1 MLTVTLSSTGTEV
14 WIPGIVILGLV
25 VGFLSG
31 MFGVGGGFL
40 LTPVLKVVFG
50 IPYPVAVGSDLAQ
63 IFINSCLSTFRHWR
77 NQKVDLKLGIILAAG
92 ALCGAEIGVRLLNSL
107 GSMGELVINGRVI
120 SSLDLVLSLLFLL
133 LLSSVAIFIL
143 KETAGRK
150 TSNSGKTAPRREVER
165 KVQDEAEENVK
176 DDIQDE
182 TQADV
187 LDNVKDAIQD
197 EAQDSVPTALTA
209 SLQRIRLLPVLA
221 FPTSRIEAYSLWV
234 PLSLS
239 FFVGILTGLMGVGG
253 GFINFPLLIYV
264 VGVPTHIAIGTS
276 AFQILF
282 ASGYGALRHG
292 LHGNVDLL
300 LVGLL
305 FLGSVG
311 GVQLGVKASQIF
323 GGKKIRR
330 YFALVIMVGIAVILW
345 DLFRNFFG

>member
-50 IPYPVAVGSDLAQ
+50 IPYPVAVGSGLAQ
-63 IFINSCLSTFRHWR
+63 IFINSSLSTFRHWR
-77 NQKVDLKLGIILAAG
+77 NQKVDLKLGMILAAG
-92 ALCGAEIGVRLLNSL
+92 ALCGAEIGVRLLGSL
-107 GSMGELVINGRVI
+107 GSGGVMVINGRVF
-120 SSLDLVLSLLFLL
+120 SLLDLVLSLLFLL
-133 LLSSVAIFIL
+133 LLSSVAIVIL
-143 KETAGRK
+143 RETAGRK
-150 TSNSGKTAPRREVER
+150 TANSGKTSPRREVKR
-165 KVQDEAEENVK
+165 KVQDVARVKSGDVVK
-176 DDIQDE
+176 DTIRDE
-182 TQADV
+182 V
-187 LDNVKDAIQD
+187 
-197 EAQDSVPTALTA
+197 QDSVPTALTA
-209 SLQRIRLLPVLA
+209 GLQRIQLWPVLA
-221 FPTSRIEAYSLWV
+221 FPTSRIEAYSLWI
-234 PLSLS
+234 PLCLS
-239 FFVGILTGLMGVGG
+239 FFIGILTGLMGVG

-264 VGVPTHIAIGTS
+264 VGIPTHIAIGTS

-282 ASGYGALRHG
+282 ASGYGAFRHG
-292 LHGNVDLL
+292 LQGHVELL

-323 GGKKIRR
+323 GGKRIRR
-330 YFALVIMVGIAVILW
+330 YFALVVMVGVVVILW